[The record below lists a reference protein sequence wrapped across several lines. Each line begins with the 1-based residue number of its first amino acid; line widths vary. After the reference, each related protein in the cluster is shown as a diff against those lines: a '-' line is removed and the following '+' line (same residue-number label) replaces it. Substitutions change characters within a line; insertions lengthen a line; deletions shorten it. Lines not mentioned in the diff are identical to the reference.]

1 MQTRTV
7 LQILRELQ
15 VLQTAGASS
24 TPSTRLNAALAEAMQ
39 WALGRSQENSSQ
51 QLVPTVLENLIFAC
65 LVLVNM
71 RVAHAEAGASN
82 CSNIALVKALVEVM
96 KAGATQAKLHAAVV
110 LSQVVLEGASAVEA
124 LLTSQDFVH
133 NCTMLVCSEME
144 DAKSEAALLLNNLAA
159 LASEDLQCILAG
171 NAALVNALK
180 NLVEKGCSL
189 QQCRGSGTFM
199 HLSKNARPRAM
210 LQACRVDEA
219 LAKII
224 QIRLEDLH
232 PLAEQ
237 LATLGLSSM
246 AFINL
251 SHGHTVKL
259 PLCRKTGSREPL
271 VGLLLEIL
279 LSAVQQRALFGI
291 QWRLKDILW
300 SLRVLAGD
308 FSYHQMLGKRGL
320 IQVISMITERTSSGN
335 GGQCADDVSVI
346 TRLAADIR
354 AYLTQSP
361 CLRERNDHVRQSQP
375 SRTDPVPVK
384 PQREPVNVAAIPDQS
399 ARRPTGRKEAGDDRE
414 LQLCNRCDC
423 NKSMLHRVLQHCVKR
438 VDRRHARH
446 AFFTWISNIRD
457 DPTFL
462 DSKLYTKLVAQL
474 AKERVRVVHLEK
486 CLLAEQKQEP
496 DQQNEGT
503 STSESARKNPRHKLH
518 RSACKDTAG
527 PGLGGRVEEAT
538 MDSATTE
545 VNAAV
550 GKVVEVLH
558 SEVSEREGL
567 HKAIMTAI
575 ANTIASRCLP
585 PPSSP
590 TPNSAADSLTLSSSL
605 TSSKMKLSAIR

>member
-1 MQTRTV
+1 M

-51 QLVPTVLENLIFAC
+51 QLAPTVLENLIFAC

-189 QQCRGSGTFM
+189 QQCRSSGTFM

-232 PLAEQ
+232 PPAEQ

-354 AYLTQSP
+354 AYLTQSS

-384 PQREPVNVAAIPDQS
+384 PQREPVNAAAIPDQC
-399 ARRPTGRKEAGDDRE
+399 ARRPTGHKEAGDDRE
-414 LQLCNRCDC
+414 LQLCNRCDS

-446 AFFTWISNIRD
+446 AFSIWISNIRD

-486 CLLAEQKQEP
+486 CLAEQKQEP

-518 RSACKDTAG
+518 RSACKETAG
-527 PGLGGRVEEAT
+527 PGPGGHVEEAT